1 MMMLTAEIQ
10 KNYNKKTSEQKYY
23 EISPNSLS
31 FLLTGGRKEGC
42 VTGQKYP
49 PFLRQ
54 ICKFAHNFLPS
65 FAWI

>member
-31 FLLTGGRKEGC
+31 LLLFLLKEEKK
-42 VTGQKYP
+42 V
-49 PFLRQ
+49 
-54 ICKFAHNFLPS
+54 A
-65 FAWI
+65 